1 MPSAYRQDLREKVM
15 QKILSGEWTQR
26 EASRHFSISKRTLRR
41 WISRW
46 KQEEN
51 YTRKPNDNRP
61 SHIQDL
67 DHFLTRVLSSP
78 DQTLDELA
86 EIYGVSRSTLHRT
99 FQRAKIRD
107 KKTFLYQE
115 RKEEDRQKFLEALEK
130 IPLENRLYMDE
141 SGMDDNEVIEDGY
154 APKGERCYVEKKSRK
169 TYRTTFISAYS
180 PVKRALIAPFTFEGY
195 THSEIFWRWLENCF
209 KGALKGAPTLILD
222 NASFHQ

>member
-26 EASRHFSISKRTLRR
+26 EASLHFSISERTLRR

-46 KQEEN
+46 KQEGN
-51 YTRKPNDNRP
+51 DNRKPNHTRP
-61 SHIQDL
+61 NHIQDL
-67 DHFLTRVLSSP
+67 DHLRTRVLSSP
-78 DQTLDELA
+78 DQTLEELA
-86 EIYGVSRSTLHRT
+86 EIYGVSRSTIHRT
-99 FQRAKIRD
+99 LQRAKISD

-141 SGMDDNEVIEDGY
+141 SGIDDNEVIEDGY

-180 PVKRALIAPFTFEGY
+180 PVKRAWIAPFTFEGY
-195 THSEIFWRWLENCF
+195 THSEIF
-209 KGALKGAPTLILD
+209 
-222 NASFHQ
+222 